1 MQLKNTL
8 DPAYEKGVKEF
19 LDFAYVNR
27 DPQSKISCPCI
38 SCNNFLDQTREVK
51 EDQLFIA
58 ELLRLI
64 LDGYSMGKT
73 WKIVLV
79 MMIMRLTPTRKF
91 MEILVCMK

>member
-1 MQLKNTL
+1 M
-8 DPAYEKGVKEF
+8 
-19 LDFAYVNR
+19 
-27 DPQSKISCPCI
+27 
-38 SCNNFLDQTREVK
+38 
-51 EDQLFIA
+51 FIA